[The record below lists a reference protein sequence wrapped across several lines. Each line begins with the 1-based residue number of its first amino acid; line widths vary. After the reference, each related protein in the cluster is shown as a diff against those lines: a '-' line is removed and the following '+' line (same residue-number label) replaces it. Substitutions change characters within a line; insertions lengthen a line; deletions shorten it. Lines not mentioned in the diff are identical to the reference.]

1 MVRWDERSASQ
12 GPALLTMLGIGGTFF
27 GIAFGL
33 LHFNPNDVQGSIPGL
48 IDGIRSAVWA
58 SFTGVVTAIL
68 LKTRMAFS
76 RVSDISEAGSDVDI
90 LANQL
95 AALQRAIAGDDEST
109 IISQLKLG
117 RSDMNDGFNTLRK
130 SQADFMERLAEMSS
144 KTLVEALRDVIRDF
158 NTNLTEQFG
167 DNFKE
172 LNSAVFKLVDWQDT
186 YKRQLDDLI
195 KIQEEAADAMSSA
208 VVQYKEALVTTQTLR
223 EVAVEFSHILG
234 GIDSYKASLR
244 DNTERL
250 AGLVQSM
257 TTAVPV
263 LENGI
268 KELIATVSE
277 SVVNSEE
284 AVERIAG
291 EISARFAEA
300 ADAIKNDLT
309 SSLSSANRE
318 INDNL
323 SRLIGSTTEFTEQ
336 LQTGLETS
344 LNTSLDTLSRQ
355 LISLSSRFAKDYGPI
370 ADHITSIVAAS
381 RNGEK

>member
-68 LKTRMAFS
+68 LKARMAFS

-117 RSDMNDGFNTLRK
+117 RSDMNDGFNNLRK

-284 AVERIAG
+284 AVERISG

-309 SSLSSANRE
+309 SSLSSANKE